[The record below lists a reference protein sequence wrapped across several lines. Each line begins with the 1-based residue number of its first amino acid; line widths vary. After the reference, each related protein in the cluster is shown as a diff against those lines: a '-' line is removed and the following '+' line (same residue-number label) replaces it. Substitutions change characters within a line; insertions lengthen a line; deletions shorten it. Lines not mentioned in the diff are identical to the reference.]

1 METQYLK
8 TLLMAVDEGSFSR
21 AAIKLNVTQSA
32 VSQRTKSLEAC
43 CGVPLLDRSGA
54 TLQPT
59 VAGRVVIEGA
69 RSILAMEEQMMQ
81 ELRLLSDKQHL
92 HICCTSA
99 FGVSHLPQILKA
111 FMAQH
116 REIDDLMFLF
126 GTPSQAL
133 DGLRAGEFDVVVIEH
148 LADLDFGALHHVTL
162 PQDNMVFVSAPDSGI
177 PAGEVALS
185 VLHDFPFLVRR
196 EGCGCRDLLSRNLAA
211 ANSNIELFRRLVV
224 LDDLSLIIN
233 EVLTGM
239 GVTFISRS
247 VVETYI
253 ANGRLQEHQLSG
265 FQCFCQRSIVAR
277 ECEISSSL
285 KYAFVESVQGH
296 FDIEI

>member
-69 RSILAMEEQMMQ
+69 RRILAMEEQMML
-81 ELRLLSDKQHL
+81 ELRSLSDKLHL
-92 HICCTSA
+92 HICCTPA
-99 FGVSHLPQILKA
+99 FGMSHLPQVLKT
-111 FMAQH
+111 FVSQYG
-116 REIDDLMFLF
+116 EIDDLMFLF
-126 GTPSQAL
+126 GTPLQAL

-148 LADLDFGALHHVTL
+148 LADLDLGALHHMTL
-162 PQDNMVFVSAPDSGI
+162 PPDHMVFVSAPDSGI

-185 VLHDFPFLVRR
+185 VLHAFPFMSRR
-196 EGCGCRDLLSRNLAA
+196 DGCGCRDLLSCNLAS

-233 EVLTGM
+233 EVLAGM
-239 GVTFISRS
+239 GITFISRS
-247 VVETYI
+247 VVATYI
-253 ANGRLQEHQLSG
+253 ADGRLLEHQVPD

-277 ECEISSSL
+277 ECETSSSL
-285 KYAFVESVQGH
+285 KRGFVESVQGH
-296 FDIEI
+296 FNIEI